1 MIARIETGF
10 VDTRAADLS
19 LAFGL
24 PPLPAVGTHRLTLQG
39 REVELRLLGASHQV
53 IVGRWS
59 ETVAC
64 LPERATRLPSREESV
79 VGGLHVWF
87 AAQTLRLDGAG
98 LTDRVS
104 GIIRDCAADEHAIVG
119 EFPGS
124 PLAITA
130 VRAWAEQDGVAWRTW
145 HAYPKAA
152 ELVETRTVV
161 RQA

>member
-1 MIARIETGF
+1 MVR
-10 VDTRAADLS
+10 RA
-19 LAFGL
+19 
-24 PPLPAVGTHRLTLQG
+24 
-39 REVELRLLGASHQV
+39 
-53 IVGRWS
+53 
-59 ETVAC
+59 
-64 LPERATRLPSREESV
+64 
-79 VGGLHVWF
+79 
-87 AAQTLRLDGAG
+87 DGAG